1 MYRDSIVIA
10 RRGDMASLTRN
21 EEIVLVSI
29 LKLRSE
35 SYGIAIKNQIGRLTG
50 EDWNYGLLYC
60 ALDQLVKKGYLV
72 KREGKPVPERGGR
85 RKMFYS
91 ISPSGRQALAEAYDL
106 KRSLW
111 EGIGRALLEG
121 ETAG

>member
-1 MYRDSIVIA
+1 
-10 RRGDMASLTRN
+10 MASLTRN

-29 LKLRSE
+29 LKLRGD
-35 SYGIAIKNQIGRLTG
+35 SYGVAVKNQIRELTG

-60 ALDQLVKKGYLV
+60 ALDQLVKKGYLI

-91 ISPSGRQALAEAYDL
+91 ISPPGRKALSEAYEL
-106 KRSLW
+106 KRTLW
-111 EGIGRALLEG
+111 AGIAPGRLEW
-121 ETAG
+121 E